1 MSRNA
6 QKEWSTIGLDALI
19 FDLDGVV
26 TRTASLHMKAWE
38 QMFGPFLEQFRSETG
53 RDVELYRGKEDYLK
67 YIDGIPRYDGVKN
80 LLDSRGIQLPYGNPD
95 DEPGKHTICGLG
107 NRKNRIFLELINKD
121 QIHVFEDTIT
131 KIKLWR
137 IQGLK
142 TAVISSSKNC
152 RAILKT
158 AEIENFFDVRIDG
171 LDSEQLNIPGKPAP
185 DIFLNAAEQLQSRP
199 SRSAVFED
207 AVLGIKAGKA
217 GNFKY
222 VVGIA
227 RKSSEKEL
235 YENGADLVIK
245 NFNELA

>member
-1 MSRNA
+1 MSNNV

-38 QMFGPFLEQFRSETG
+38 QMFVPFLEQFRSETG

-80 LLDSRGIQLPYGNPD
+80 LLESRGIQLPYGNPD
-95 DEPGKHTICGLG
+95 DEPGKHTISGLG

-121 QIHVFEDTIT
+121 KIHVFEDTIT

-158 AEIENFFDVRIDG
+158 AEIENLFDVRIDG
-171 LDSEQLNIPGKPAP
+171 LDSEQQNIPGKPAP
-185 DIFLNAAEQLQSRP
+185 DIFLEAAEQLQTPP
-199 SRSAVFED
+199 SRCAVFED
-207 AVLGIKAGKA
+207 AVSGIKAGKA

-222 VVGIA
+222 VIGVA